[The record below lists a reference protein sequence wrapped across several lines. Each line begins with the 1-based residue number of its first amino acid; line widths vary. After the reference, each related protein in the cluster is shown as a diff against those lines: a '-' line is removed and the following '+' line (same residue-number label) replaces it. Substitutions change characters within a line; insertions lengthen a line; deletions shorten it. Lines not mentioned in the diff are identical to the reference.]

1 MMTGVPVA
9 DGDLHERF
17 GTDDHDET
25 ALKETICFWTF
36 FLEKNMNCQ
45 NSIEWAIRIYY
56 GEQISIFSD
65 HEMRNVDD
73 HVHDFEWRCHPH
85 YQRGVR

>member
-1 MMTGVPVA
+1 MAHRKTY
-9 DGDLHERF
+9 DYHDDHCEREPD
-17 GTDDHDET
+17 DDHDE
-25 ALKETICFWTF
+25 KETIYFWTF

-56 GEQISIFSD
+56 GELISIFSD

-73 HVHDFEWRCHPH
+73 HVHDCEWRCHPH
-85 YQRGVR
+85 YQWGMR